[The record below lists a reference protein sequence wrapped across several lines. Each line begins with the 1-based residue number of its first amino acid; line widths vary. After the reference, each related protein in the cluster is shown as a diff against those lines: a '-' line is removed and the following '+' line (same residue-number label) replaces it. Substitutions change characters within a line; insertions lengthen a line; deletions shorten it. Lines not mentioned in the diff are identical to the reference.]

1 MKSWHDED
9 LVMYRYGEHPDAD
22 ALRRALASDPEL
34 AKRLAE
40 IVRTLEL
47 AASVPVVEP
56 PAGYEESVWRR
67 VRPELHR
74 QEVAPGASRGTA
86 TARPASDLFARLLD
100 GATPRLGMGS
110 TWRFAALAATLVAAI
125 AGAYLAGKASVRIE
139 PARAADGALPP
150 AAFSAEERER
160 LLLASLT
167 GHLGSSSLLLT
178 DLANAPAENTV
189 GEERAWA
196 EGLLA
201 SNRLYRQ
208 AAQRAGQRR
217 IVMLLDELEPVL
229 LELAHAPEGATVN
242 DLQQQ
247 LEERDLLF
255 RVRVLATRLETGS
268 AEKTRPARAL

>member
-47 AASVPVVEP
+47 AASVPVAEP

-67 VRPELHR
+67 VRPEIHQ
-74 QEVAPGASRGTA
+74 QEAAPRTA
-86 TARPASDLFARLLD
+86 TARSASELFARLL
-100 GATPRLGMGS
+100 GGGS
-110 TWRFAALAATLVAAI
+110 VWRFAALAATLAVAI
-125 AGAYLAGKASVRIE
+125 AGAFLAGKASVRIDPE
-139 PARAADGALPP
+139 READGALPP

-160 LLLASLT
+160 LLLASVT

-178 DLANAPAENTV
+178 DLANAPAATAV

-196 EGLLA
+196 ETLLA

-217 IVMLLDELEPVL
+217 IMMLLDELEPVL